1 MQDGPWRPNPD
12 FSTLSGRI
20 EVGEKPLP
28 VFSCPKTRP
37 VGTVFVSMRDD
48 FLGKEKEETVKLF
61 IFGDQPEIR
70 TQNSGVLSPMPL
82 PIGLEGLDGRINT
95 ARGVQGLSHP

>member
-1 MQDGPWRPNPD
+1 
-12 FSTLSGRI
+12 
-20 EVGEKPLP
+20 
-28 VFSCPKTRP
+28 
-37 VGTVFVSMRDD
+37 MRDD

-95 ARGVQGLSHP
+95 ARGIL